1 MIKTTILQN
10 FKIIFVRIKPLNTS
24 FPVQYRYVPLSY
36 IDNDYPYYLV
46 EQLSSFHVLYTVQCT
61 YSTIYVHLY
70 RYFSV
75 YSPSYCMQYVMR
87 YVVLC
92 TVSAYDI
99 KIKIYFIQF
108 AKIFLLCYHTDKI

>member
-46 EQLSSFHVLYTVQCT
+46 EQRSSFHVLYTVQCHT
-61 YSTIYVHLY
+61 VPFMYICTDTSGTSQCILHHIVCSTL
-70 RYFSV
+70 
-75 YSPSYCMQYVMR
+75 
-87 YVVLC
+87 
-92 TVSAYDI
+92 
-99 KIKIYFIQF
+99 
-108 AKIFLLCYHTDKI
+108 